1 MVPPSDEDFAQMID
15 TAMASLPADKVKGLS
30 DQCVVTYAD
39 EPTAEQGEKLKLRG
53 DRILLG
59 LFEGVPLTKRGNGW
73 SGLLPAKITLFKIPL
88 SQISHDEKDLREH
101 VRHTLW
107 HEMAHFYG
115 LDHKEIRARER

>member
-1 MVPPSDEDFAQMID
+1 MTPPSDDDFAQMINA
-15 TAMASLPADKVKGLS
+15 AMASLPADKVEGLG

-39 EPTAEQGEKLKLRG
+39 EPTAEQMEKLKLRG

-88 SQISHDEKDLREH
+88 SHISPTEKDLQEN

-115 LDHKEIRARER
+115 LDHAEIRAREK